1 MLTERLE
8 HGIKIGKSVRKNMLK
23 NRQALIP
30 YLLLVAALA
39 GGLLWHESE
48 MVPGL
53 GRSVTTG
60 RADVGGPFRL
70 TDHNGKSVTDADFR
84 GRYMLIY
91 FGYSFCPD
99 VCPTTLGVMAQA
111 LEKLGPER
119 ARRVVP
125 IFITIDPERDT
136 PKVLADYM
144 KAFGPS
150 FVGLTGSVAAIKD
163 VEKKYRVYAVKKPLD
178 SSKASGGAYGVD
190 HSSVLYLMGPDG
202 KLVSFYDEIISP
214 DDLAKDLKQKI

>member
-1 MLTERLE
+1 MLR
-8 HGIKIGKSVRKNMLK
+8 

-39 GGLLWHESE
+39 GGLLWHQGK

-53 GRSVTTG
+53 GKNVITG

-70 TDHNGKSVTDADFR
+70 IDHNGKTVTDADFR

-99 VCPTTLGVMAQA
+99 VCPTTLAVMAQA
-111 LEKLGPER
+111 LEKLGGKSQR
-119 ARRVVP
+119 IVP
-125 IFITIDPERDT
+125 ILITIDPERDT
-136 PKVLADYM
+136 PKVLEDYV

-150 FVGLTGSVAAIKD
+150 FVGLTGSVAEIKD
-163 VEKKYRVYAVKKPLD
+163 AEKKYRVYAAKKPLE
-178 SSKASGGAYGVD
+178 GGNYGMD
-190 HSSVLYLMGPDG
+190 HSSVIYLMGPDG
-202 KLVSFYDEIISP
+202 KLVSFYDEAISP
-214 DDLAKDLKQKI
+214 DDLAKELRAKI

>member
-1 MLTERLE
+1 MLR
-8 HGIKIGKSVRKNMLK
+8 

-30 YLLLVAALA
+30 YLLLAAALA

-53 GRSVTTG
+53 GKSVITG

-70 TDHNGKSVTDADFR
+70 TDQNGKSVSDADFR
-84 GRYMLIY
+84 GRYMLVY

-99 VCPTTLGVMAQA
+99 VCPTTLAVMAQA
-111 LEKLGPER
+111 LEKLGGR
-119 ARRVVP
+119 RGRVVP
-125 IFITIDPERDT
+125 VFITIDPERDT

-144 KAFGPS
+144 KAFGPD
-150 FVGLTGSVAAIKD
+150 FVGLTGSAAAIQD
-163 VEKKYRVYAVKKPLD
+163 AERKYRVYAVKKPLE
-178 SSKASGGAYGVD
+178 KGNYGVD

-202 KLVSFYDEIISP
+202 RLVSFYDEAISP
-214 DDLAKDLKQKI
+214 DDLAKELKQKI

>member
-1 MLTERLE
+1 M
-8 HGIKIGKSVRKNMLK
+8 VRNK
-23 NRQALIP
+23 QALIP

-53 GRSVTTG
+53 GRSVITG
-60 RADVGGPFRL
+60 QADIGGPFQL
-70 TDHNGKSVTDADFR
+70 TDQTGKTVRDSDFH

-111 LEKLGPER
+111 LDKIGPDR
-119 ARRVVP
+119 ARHLVP
-125 IFITIDPERDT
+125 IFITIDPARDT
-136 PKVLADYM
+136 PKVLGDYM
-144 KAFGPS
+144 KAFGPE
-150 FVGLTGSVAAIKD
+150 FIGLTGSDAAIKD
-163 VEKKYRVYAVKKPLD
+163 AEKKYRVYAVKKPLE
-178 SSKASGGAYGVD
+178 KGGYGMD

-202 KLVSFYDEIISP
+202 KLVSFYDEAISP
-214 DDLAKDLKQKI
+214 DDLAKELKQKI